1 MSVQAAVPDVVW
13 WPANIME
20 MNMPVTVEALDV
32 GVGIDVG
39 DRIRS
44 LFEVAVEPGEA
55 AVELAAEARADEAG
69 RGGVH
74 LQHGEPLQEIDLTLV
89 APAGHHLLYLV
100 RNGGG
105 LTSHEL
111 FAQRLFGQH

>member
-32 GVGIDVG
+32 GVGIDVS

-44 LFEVAVEPGEA
+44 LFEVVVEPGEA

-69 RGGVH
+69 RGCVDRQ
-74 LQHGEPLQEIDLTLV
+74 LGEPLQQVDLTLV
-89 APAGHHLLYLV
+89 VPPGHHLLHLA
-100 RNGGG
+100 RDGGG
-105 LTSHEL
+105 VPAHEL
-111 FAQRLFGQH
+111 V